1 MFKKNNHN
9 FSLIK
14 NNKELDQFIAKIKNK
29 KKFFFDTEFERRSTY
44 QAIISIVVIFDG
56 KNIGIIDCLEKNINF
71 KKIFKFLNKKNITL
85 VIHSCRQDLE
95 IFLSAVKKILFTV
108 FDTQI
113 AALFNGYDD
122 RPSYKK
128 LVQDFCKISL
138 DKSLQK
144 EDWLKRPINNERINY
159 LINDVYYLK
168 IIFNKLNN
176 KLIKKTKLNLF
187 NKLIKKEI
195 FKISYENY
203 PVIFKKKLGND
214 ILNNNKFIKIIS
226 FRNKIA
232 KKINLPKNWIFSD
245 KEIIRNIK
253 NEKILIISKNL
264 KKTEIKNLTKL
275 ITNFKKN
282 FNKVSWY

>member
-14 NNKELDQFIAKIKNK
+14 NNKELDQFLVKIKNK

-95 IFLSAVKKILFTV
+95 IFLSVVKKILFTI

-113 AALFNGYDD
+113 AALFNSYDD

-128 LVQDFCKISL
+128 LVQDFCKINL
-138 DKSLQK
+138 DKSLQSGG
-144 EDWLKRPINNERINY
+144 WLKRPISNERINY

-176 KLIKKTKLNLF
+176 KLIKKDKLKLF
-187 NKLIKKEI
+187 NKLIKEEI
-195 FKISYENY
+195 FKISHEDY
-203 PVIFKKKLGND
+203 PAIFKKKLGND
-214 ILNNNKFIKIIS
+214 ILNNNSFIKIIN

-232 KKINLPKNWIFSD
+232 KKINLPKNWVFSD
-245 KEIIRNIK
+245 KEIIKNIK
-253 NEKILIISKNL
+253 NTEFSIISKNL
-264 KKTEIKNLTKL
+264 KNIEVKKITKL
-275 ITNFKKN
+275 IKNFKRT
-282 FNKVSWY
+282 FNKVS

>member
-9 FSLIK
+9 FSFIK

-44 QAIISIVVIFDG
+44 KAIISVIVIFDG

-71 KKIFKFLNKKNITL
+71 KKIFKLLNKKNITL

-95 IFLSAVKKILFTV
+95 IFLSIVKKILFNV
-108 FDTQI
+108 FDTQM
-113 AALFNGYDD
+113 AALLNGYHEA
-122 RPSYKK
+122 PSYKK

-168 IIFNKLNN
+168 IIFNKLN
-176 KLIKKTKLNLF
+176 TKLVRKSKLKLF

-195 FKISYENY
+195 FKISHEDY
-203 PVIFKKKLGND
+203 PIIFKKKLGND
-214 ILNNNKFIKIIS
+214 ILKNKKFIKIIN

-232 KKINLPKNWIFSD
+232 KKINLPKNWVFSD
-245 KEIIRNIK
+245 KEIISNIK
-253 NEKILIISKNL
+253 NEGNFINSKNL
-264 KKTEIKNLTKL
+264 NNIQIKNLTNL

-282 FNKVSWY
+282 FNKVS

>member
-9 FSLIK
+9 FSFIK
-14 NNKELDQFIAKIKNK
+14 NNKELDQFIAKIKNN

-44 QAIISIVVIFDG
+44 KAIISVIVIFDG

-71 KKIFKFLNKKNITL
+71 KKIFKLLNKKNITL

-95 IFLSAVKKILFTV
+95 IFLSIVKKILFNV
-108 FDTQI
+108 FDTQM
-113 AALFNGYDD
+113 AALLNGYHEA
-122 RPSYKK
+122 PSYKK

-168 IIFNKLNN
+168 IIFNKLN
-176 KLIKKTKLNLF
+176 TKLVRKSKLKLF

-195 FKISYENY
+195 FKISHEDY
-203 PVIFKKKLGND
+203 PIIFKKKLGND
-214 ILNNNKFIKIIS
+214 ILKNKKFIKIIN

-232 KKINLPKNWIFSD
+232 KKINLPKNWVFSD
-245 KEIIRNIK
+245 KEIISNIK
-253 NEKILIISKNL
+253 KEGNFINSKNL
-264 KKTEIKNLTKL
+264 NKIEIKNLTKL
-275 ITNFKKN
+275 ITNFKKT
-282 FNKVSWY
+282 FNNVS

>member
-9 FSLIK
+9 FSFIK
-14 NNKELDQFIAKIKNK
+14 NNKELDQFIVKIKNK
-29 KKFFFDTEFERRSTY
+29 KKIFFDTEFERRSTY
-44 QAIISIVVIFDG
+44 KAIISIIVIFDG
-56 KNIGIIDCLEKNINF
+56 TNIGIIDCLQKNINF

-95 IFLSAVKKILFTV
+95 IFLSIVKKILFNV
-108 FDTQI
+108 FDTQM
-113 AALFNGYDD
+113 AALLNGYHEA
-122 RPSYKK
+122 PSYKK

-176 KLIKKTKLNLF
+176 KLVRKNKVKLF

-195 FKISYENY
+195 FKISHEDY
-203 PVIFKKKLGND
+203 PIIFKKKLGND
-214 ILNNNKFIKIIS
+214 ILKNKKFIKIIN

-232 KKINLPKNWIFSD
+232 KKINLPKNWVFSD
-245 KEIIRNIK
+245 KEIISNIK
-253 NEKILIISKNL
+253 NEGNFINSKNL
-264 KKTEIKNLTKL
+264 NNIEIKNLTKL
-275 ITNFKKN
+275 ITNFKKT
-282 FNKVSWY
+282 FNKVN

>member
-14 NNKELDQFIAKIKNK
+14 NNKELDQFLAKIKNK

-56 KNIGIIDCLEKNINF
+56 KNIGIIDCLEKNINY

-95 IFLSAVKKILFTV
+95 IFLSVVKKILFTV

-113 AALFNGYDD
+113 AALFNSYDD
-122 RPSYKK
+122 RPSYKR
-128 LVQDFCKISL
+128 LVQDFCKINL
-138 DKSLQK
+138 DKSLQS
-144 EDWLKRPINNERINY
+144 DGWLKRPINNERINY

-176 KLIKKTKLNLF
+176 KLVKKNKLKLF

-195 FKISYENY
+195 FKISHEDY
-203 PVIFKKKLGND
+203 PAIFKKKLGND
-214 ILNNNKFIKIIS
+214 ILNNNNFIKIIN

-232 KKINLPKNWIFSD
+232 KKINLPKNWVFSD
-245 KEIIRNIK
+245 KEIIKNIK
-253 NEKILIISKNL
+253 NTEIHIISKNL
-264 KKTEIKNLTKL
+264 ENIEIKKITKL
-275 ITNFKKN
+275 IKNFKKT
-282 FNKVSWY
+282 FNKVS

>member
-14 NNKELDQFIAKIKNK
+14 NNKELDQFLAKIKNK
-29 KKFFFDTEFERRSTY
+29 KKIFFDTEFERRSTY

-56 KNIGIIDCLEKNINF
+56 KNIGIIDCLEKNINY

-95 IFLSAVKKILFTV
+95 IFLSVVKKILFTV

-113 AALFNGYDD
+113 AALFNSYDD
-122 RPSYKK
+122 RPSYKR
-128 LVQDFCKISL
+128 LVQDFCKINL
-138 DKSLQK
+138 DKSLQS
-144 EDWLKRPINNERINY
+144 DGWLKRPINNERINY

-176 KLIKKTKLNLF
+176 KLVKKNKLKLF

-195 FKISYENY
+195 FKISHEDY
-203 PVIFKKKLGND
+203 PAIFKKKLGND
-214 ILNNNKFIKIIS
+214 ILNNNNFIKIIN

-232 KKINLPKNWIFSD
+232 KKINLPKNWVFSD
-245 KEIIRNIK
+245 KEIIKNIK
-253 NEKILIISKNL
+253 NAVVSIISKNL
-264 KKTEIKNLTKL
+264 ENIEIKKITKL
-275 ITNFKKN
+275 IKNFKRT
-282 FNKVSWY
+282 FNKVS

>member
-14 NNKELDQFIAKIKNK
+14 NNKELDQFLAKIKNK

-95 IFLSAVKKILFTV
+95 IFLSVVKKILFTV

-113 AALFNGYDD
+113 AALFNSYDD

-128 LVQDFCKISL
+128 LVQDFCKINL
-138 DKSLQK
+138 DKSLQS
-144 EDWLKRPINNERINY
+144 DGWLKRPISNERINY

-176 KLIKKTKLNLF
+176 KLIKKDKLKLF
-187 NKLIKKEI
+187 NKLIKEEI
-195 FKISYENY
+195 FKISHEDY
-203 PVIFKKKLGND
+203 PAIFKKKLGND
-214 ILNNNKFIKIIS
+214 ILNNNSFTKIIN

-232 KKINLPKNWIFSD
+232 KKINLPKNWVFSD
-245 KEIIRNIK
+245 KEIIKNIK
-253 NEKILIISKNL
+253 NKEFSIISKNL
-264 KKTEIKNLTKL
+264 KNIEVKKITKL
-275 ITNFKKN
+275 IKNFKRT
-282 FNKVSWY
+282 FNKVS

>member
-14 NNKELDQFIAKIKNK
+14 NNKELDQFLAKIKNK

-113 AALFNGYDD
+113 AALFNSYDD

-128 LVQDFCKISL
+128 LVQDFCKINL
-138 DKSLQK
+138 DKSLQSGG
-144 EDWLKRPINNERINY
+144 WLKRPISNERINY

-176 KLIKKTKLNLF
+176 KLVKKNKLKLF

-195 FKISYENY
+195 FKISHEDY
-203 PVIFKKKLGND
+203 PAIFKKKLGND
-214 ILNNNKFIKIIS
+214 ILNNNSFIKIIN

-232 KKINLPKNWIFSD
+232 KKINLPKNWVFSD
-245 KEIIRNIK
+245 KEIIKNIK
-253 NEKILIISKNL
+253 NTEFSIISKNL
-264 KKTEIKNLTKL
+264 KNIEVKKITKL
-275 ITNFKKN
+275 IKNFKRT
-282 FNKVSWY
+282 FNKVS

>member
-9 FSLIK
+9 FSFIK

-44 QAIISIVVIFDG
+44 KAIISVIVIFDG
-56 KNIGIIDCLEKNINF
+56 ENIGIIDCSAKNINF
-71 KKIFKFLNKKNITL
+71 KKIFKLLNKKNITL

-95 IFLSAVKKILFTV
+95 IFLSIVKKILFNV
-108 FDTQI
+108 FDTQM
-113 AALFNGYDD
+113 AALLNGYHEA
-122 RPSYKK
+122 PSYKK

-176 KLIKKTKLNLF
+176 KLVRKNKVKLF

-195 FKISYENY
+195 FKISHEDY
-203 PVIFKKKLGND
+203 PIIFKKKLGDN
-214 ILNNNKFIKIIS
+214 ILKNKKFIKIIN

-232 KKINLPKNWIFSD
+232 KKINLPKNWVFSD
-245 KEIIRNIK
+245 KEIISNIK
-253 NEKILIISKNL
+253 NERNFINSKNL
-264 KKTEIKNLTKL
+264 NNIEIKNLTKL
-275 ITNFKKN
+275 ITNFKKT
-282 FNKVSWY
+282 FNNVS

>member
-9 FSLIK
+9 FSFIK

-44 QAIISIVVIFDG
+44 KAIISVIVIFDG
-56 KNIGIIDCLEKNINF
+56 ENIGIIDCLEKNINF
-71 KKIFKFLNKKNITL
+71 KKIFKLLNKKNITL
-85 VIHSCRQDLE
+85 IIHSCRQDLE
-95 IFLSAVKKILFTV
+95 IFLSLVKKILFSV
-108 FDTQI
+108 FDTQV
-113 AALFNGYDD
+113 AALLSGYHEV
-122 RPSYKK
+122 PSYKK

-176 KLIKKTKLNLF
+176 KLVRKNKVKLF

-195 FKISYENY
+195 FKISHEDY
-203 PVIFKKKLGND
+203 PIIFKKKLGND
-214 ILNNNKFIKIIS
+214 ILKNKKFIKIIN

-232 KKINLPKNWIFSD
+232 KKINLPKNWVFSD
-245 KEIIRNIK
+245 KEIISNIK
-253 NEKILIISKNL
+253 NEGNFINSNNL
-264 KKTEIKNLTKL
+264 NNIEIKNLTNL
-275 ITNFKKN
+275 ITNFKKT
-282 FNKVSWY
+282 FNKVS

>member
-9 FSLIK
+9 FSFIK
-14 NNKELDQFIAKIKNK
+14 NNKELDQFITKIKNK

-95 IFLSAVKKILFTV
+95 IFLSVVKKILFTV

-113 AALFNGYDD
+113 AALFNSYDD

-128 LVQDFCKISL
+128 LVQDFCKITL
-138 DKSLQK
+138 DKSLQSGG
-144 EDWLKRPINNERINY
+144 WLKRPISNERINY

-176 KLIKKTKLNLF
+176 KLIKKDKLKLF
-187 NKLIKKEI
+187 NKLIKEEI
-195 FKISYENY
+195 FKISHEDY
-203 PVIFKKKLGND
+203 PAIFKKKLGND
-214 ILNNNKFIKIIS
+214 ILNNNSFTKIIN

-232 KKINLPKNWIFSD
+232 KKINLPKNWVFSD
-245 KEIIRNIK
+245 KEIIKNIK
-253 NEKILIISKNL
+253 NTEFSIISKNL
-264 KKTEIKNLTKL
+264 KNIEVKKITKL
-275 ITNFKKN
+275 IKNFKRT
-282 FNKVSWY
+282 FNKVS

>member
-14 NNKELDQFIAKIKNK
+14 NNKELDQFLAKIKNK

-95 IFLSAVKKILFTV
+95 IFLSVVKKILFTV

-113 AALFNGYDD
+113 AALFNSYDD
-122 RPSYKK
+122 RPSYKR
-128 LVQDFCKISL
+128 LVQDFCKINL
-138 DKSLQK
+138 DKSLQS
-144 EDWLKRPINNERINY
+144 DGWLKRPINNERINY

-176 KLIKKTKLNLF
+176 KLVKKNKLKLF

-195 FKISYENY
+195 FKISHEDY
-203 PVIFKKKLGND
+203 PAIFKKKLGND
-214 ILNNNKFIKIIS
+214 ILNNNNFIKIIN

-232 KKINLPKNWIFSD
+232 KKINLPKNWVFSD
-245 KEIIRNIK
+245 KEIIKNIK
-253 NEKILIISKNL
+253 NTEFTIISKNL
-264 KKTEIKNLTKL
+264 KNIEIKKLTKL
-275 ITNFKKN
+275 IKKFKKT
-282 FNKVSWY
+282 FNKVS

>member
-9 FSLIK
+9 FSFIQ
-14 NNKELDQFIAKIKNK
+14 NNKELDQFIVKIKNN

-44 QAIISIVVIFDG
+44 KAIISVIVIFDG

-95 IFLSAVKKILFTV
+95 IFLSLVKKILFSV
-108 FDTQI
+108 FDTQM
-113 AALFNGYDD
+113 AALLNGYHEA
-122 RPSYKK
+122 PSYKK

-176 KLIKKTKLNLF
+176 KLVRKNKVKLF

-195 FKISYENY
+195 FKISHEDY
-203 PVIFKKKLGND
+203 PIIFKKKLGND
-214 ILNNNKFIKIIS
+214 ILKNKKFIKIIN

-232 KKINLPKNWIFSD
+232 KKINLPKNCVFSD
-245 KEIIRNIK
+245 KKIISNIK
-253 NEKILIISKNL
+253 NEGNFINSKNL
-264 KKTEIKNLTKL
+264 NNIEIKNLTKL
-275 ITNFKKN
+275 INNFKKN
-282 FNKVSWY
+282 FNKVS

>member
-14 NNKELDQFIAKIKNK
+14 NNKELDQFLAKIKNK

-44 QAIISIVVIFDG
+44 KAIISVIVIFDG
-56 KNIGIIDCLEKNINF
+56 ENIGIIDCLEKNINF
-71 KKIFKFLNKKNITL
+71 KKIFKLLNKKNITL

-95 IFLSAVKKILFTV
+95 IFLSLVKKILFSV

-113 AALFNGYDD
+113 AALLNGYHEA
-122 RPSYKK
+122 PSYKK

-176 KLIKKTKLNLF
+176 KLVRKNKVKLF

-195 FKISYENY
+195 FKISHEDY
-203 PVIFKKKLGND
+203 PIIFKKKLGND
-214 ILNNNKFIKIIS
+214 ILKNKKFIKIIN

-232 KKINLPKNWIFSD
+232 KKINLPKNWVFSD
-245 KEIIRNIK
+245 KEIISNIK
-253 NEKILIISKNL
+253 NNGNFINSKNL
-264 KKTEIKNLTKL
+264 NNIEIKNLTKL
-275 ITNFKKN
+275 ITNFKKT
-282 FNKVSWY
+282 FNKVS

>member
-14 NNKELDQFIAKIKNK
+14 NNKELDQFLAKIKNK

-56 KNIGIIDCLEKNINF
+56 KNIGIIDCLEKNINY

-95 IFLSAVKKILFTV
+95 IFLSVVKKILFTV

-113 AALFNGYDD
+113 AALFNSYDD
-122 RPSYKK
+122 RPSYKR
-128 LVQDFCKISL
+128 LVQDFCKINL
-138 DKSLQK
+138 DKSLQS
-144 EDWLKRPINNERINY
+144 DGWLKRPINNERINY

-176 KLIKKTKLNLF
+176 KLVKKNKLKLF

-195 FKISYENY
+195 FKISHEDY
-203 PVIFKKKLGND
+203 PAIFKKKLGND

-232 KKINLPKNWIFSD
+232 KKINLPKNWVFSD

-253 NEKILIISKNL
+253 NEKISIISKNL
-264 KKTEIKNLTKL
+264 KKTEIKNLAKL
-275 ITNFKKN
+275 ITNIKKN
-282 FNKVSWY
+282 F

>member
-9 FSLIK
+9 FSFIK

-44 QAIISIVVIFDG
+44 KAIISVIVIFDG
-56 KNIGIIDCLEKNINF
+56 ENIGIIDCLEKNINF
-71 KKIFKFLNKKNITL
+71 KKIFKLLNKKNITL

-95 IFLSAVKKILFTV
+95 IFLSLVKKILFSV

-113 AALFNGYDD
+113 AALLNGYHEA
-122 RPSYKK
+122 PSYKK
-128 LVQDFCKISL
+128 LVKDFCKISL

-176 KLIKKTKLNLF
+176 KLVRKNKVKLF
-187 NKLIKKEI
+187 NKLIQKEI
-195 FKISYENY
+195 FKISYEDY
-203 PVIFKKKLGND
+203 PIIFKKKLGND
-214 ILNNNKFIKIIS
+214 ILKNKKFIKIIN

-232 KKINLPKNWIFSD
+232 KNINLPKNWVFSD
-245 KEIIRNIK
+245 KKIISNIK
-253 NEKILIISKNL
+253 NEDDFINSKNL
-264 KKTEIKNLTKL
+264 NNIEIKNLTKL
-275 ITNFKKN
+275 ITNFKKT
-282 FNKVSWY
+282 FNKVN